1 MTNPRLIIK
10 ILNLLNGALLVI
22 FMLKLLHMAAFLNS
36 IKVYHLAIAVAVVY
50 GLKSWIEISNK
61 VGDPVKEN
69 KVTNMLFNVGF
80 AIIVIG
86 ILFQVMHW
94 PYRVVFYLLGASTVL
109 LAYIL
114 SFVLDPTVQE
124 SDPEILDDFN

>member
-1 MTNPRLIIK
+1 MTNPRLMIK
-10 ILNLLNGALLVI
+10 ILNLFNGALLVV
-22 FMLKLLHMAAFLNS
+22 FMLKLLHISTFLNS
-36 IKVYHLAIAVAVVY
+36 IKVYHLVVVVAVVY

-61 VGDPVKEN
+61 VGDPVKQN

-80 AIIVIG
+80 AIIIFG

-114 SFVLDPTVQE
+114 SFVLDPSEQE
-124 SDPEILDDFN
+124 SDSEILDDFN